1 MLENPEEIQAWT
13 QVVEEWGGALVT
25 YGYPQLL
32 VANGKG
38 KVFTID
44 MPEEVP
50 AEDDKAKV

>member
-1 MLENPEEIQAWT
+1 MMENPAEIQAWT

-32 VANGKG
+32 VTNGKG

-44 MPEEVP
+44 MPEEDVP
-50 AEDDKAKV
+50 EDDKAKV